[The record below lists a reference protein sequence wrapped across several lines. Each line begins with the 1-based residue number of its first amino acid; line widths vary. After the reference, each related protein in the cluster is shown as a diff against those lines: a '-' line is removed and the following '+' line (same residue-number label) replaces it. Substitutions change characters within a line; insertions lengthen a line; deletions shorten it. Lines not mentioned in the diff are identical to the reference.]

1 METKM
6 SKISI
11 SALKEILK
19 STGAR
24 SSDEGAR
31 ELARAVEEIARKIAE
46 RSKTL
51 AEHAGRKTIKAKD
64 IKLAL
69 DDWKKQ

>member
-1 METKM
+1 M

-11 SALKEILK
+11 SAIKEILK

-24 SSDEGAR
+24 ASDEGAR

-51 AEHAGRKTIKAKD
+51 AEHAGRKTIKDKD
-64 IKLAL
+64 VKLAVTE
-69 DDWKKQ
+69 WKSH